1 MKPNIRWQ
9 LLLALVCLGLVLS
22 LLSVQVQTADL
33 CTTRVPAGGGIFA
46 EGVIGAPNYLNP
58 LLSGANPVDGE
69 LTSLLFDGL
78 TRYDERGQLVPAL
91 AQSWGVSEDGR
102 EVTFT
107 LRDDVSWH
115 DGRPFSATDVAFTY
129 GLLQQADFPAP
140 AGIKSLWQSVVISQT
155 NALEIR
161 FGLPEPYSPFLQAT
175 TQGILP
181 AHLLASLPAGQ
192 IADNPAFNRQPIGT
206 GPFQVA
212 PGDNWPRTGRLHL
225 IPNPAY
231 WQQGIKLDSLEFRFY
246 PDSQRLIADYQGGE
260 LQAIN
265 NVPAADLPT
274 VATLPGVRLF
284 TAPAGRF
291 QQLIFNLSDTGL
303 TALAELEVRQALAF
317 ALDRPGMVDNVLNGQ
332 AIPLEGPY
340 LPTSWAYQPLTGYSY
355 EPLTAT
361 TLLDGAGWVIPAGS
375 TIRQKEGTPFTL
387 RLLFLDTALNQALA
401 ANIAGQWVAVGLR
414 VELLPSGRD
423 DYLAA
428 LTNRAYDVALLEMAP
443 AGDPDLYAFW
453 SQEAIVRGQN
463 YSGWNNRRASEAL
476 EQARQLWPVEERRP
490 FYDLFLHYFDQD
502 LPALTLYQQIYT
514 YALSPAVNEVEI
526 GRIDSPR
533 DRYATLANWFL
544 LYRDITVGCP

>member
-33 CTTRVPAGGGIFA
+33 CTTRVPAGGGTFS
-46 EGVIGAPNYLNP
+46 EGLIGAPKYVNP
-58 LLSGANPVDGE
+58 LLSVSNPVDAE
-69 LTSLLFDGL
+69 LVSLLFDGL
-78 TRYDERGQLVPAL
+78 TRYDETGQLVPAL
-91 AQSWGVSEDGR
+91 ASTWQVSEDGR

-107 LRDDVSWH
+107 LRDDVIWH

-129 GLLQQADFPAP
+129 SLLQQADFPAP
-140 AGIKSLWQSVVISQT
+140 AGLKNLWQSVVITQT
-155 NALEIR
+155 GPLEII
-161 FGLPEPYSPFLQAT
+161 FTLPEPYSPFLQAT

-181 AHLLASLPAGQ
+181 AHILAALPAGQ

-231 WQQGIKLDSLEFRFY
+231 WQQGIQLDSLEFRFY
-246 PDSQRLIADYQGGE
+246 PDSQSLIADYQAGE
-260 LQAIN
+260 IQAMN
-265 NVPAADLPT
+265 NVPADVLPT
-274 VATLPGVRLF
+274 VAALPDVRLF

-291 QQLIFNLSDTGL
+291 QQLVFNLSNTGL
-303 TALAELEVRQALAF
+303 VALTELEVRQALAF
-317 ALDRPGMVDNVLNGQ
+317 ALDRPDLVARVLNGQ

-340 LPTSWAYQPLTGYSY
+340 LPSSWAYQPLTSYSY
-355 EPLTAT
+355 QPLTAT
-361 TLLDGAGWVIPAGS
+361 TLLDEAGWVIPAGS

-387 RLLFLDTALNQALA
+387 RLLFLETPTNQLLA
-401 ANIAGQWVAVGLR
+401 TTIAEQWAAVGLR
-414 VELLPSGRD
+414 VELLASGRD

-428 LTNRAYDVALLEMAP
+428 LTNRAYDVALLEVVP

-453 SQEAIVRGQN
+453 SQEAIVKGQN
-463 YSGWNNRRASEAL
+463 YGAWNNRRASEAL
-476 EQARQLWPVEERRP
+476 EQARQLWSVEERKP

-502 LPALTLYQQIYT
+502 LPAITLYQQLYT
-514 YALSPAVNEVEI
+514 YVLSPAVNEAEI

-533 DRYATLANWFL
+533 DRYTSLADWFL
-544 LYRDITVGCP
+544 LYREITVGCP